1 MSLDKG
7 QMPNLNVSGLKIA
20 VVASRFNKELVDA
33 LLSDAVKTLLAKGIA
48 ESDITVMR
56 VPGAAELPFMCGSLA
71 KTGKYDAAVALGVV
85 IAGETPHHEIIAN
98 STAVEMQR
106 LASETGVPMINGII
120 VTNNLEQ
127 AQNRT
132 IGKIARGVEFAEAAM
147 EMAFHASNFKNNK

>member
-7 QMPNLNVSGLKIA
+7 QMPNLNVTGLKIA
-20 VVASRFNKELVDA
+20 IVASRFNKSLVDA
-33 LLSDAVKTLLAKGIA
+33 LLTDAVKTLLSHGISDA
-48 ESDITVMR
+48 DITVMR

-71 KTGKYDAAVALGVV
+71 KTGKFDTAMALGVV

-98 STAVEMQR
+98 STAIEMQR

-132 IGKIARGVEFAEAAM
+132 IGNIARGAEFAEAAM
-147 EMAFHASNFKNNK
+147 EMAFHSSNFKNKK